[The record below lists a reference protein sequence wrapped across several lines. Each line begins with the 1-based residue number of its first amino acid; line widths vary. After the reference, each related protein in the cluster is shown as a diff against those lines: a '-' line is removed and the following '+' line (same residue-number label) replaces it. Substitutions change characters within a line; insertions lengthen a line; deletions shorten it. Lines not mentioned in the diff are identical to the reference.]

1 MIFVEYLLDQADA
14 SQQIIIGGMFFQSI
28 YARYTLTGVS
38 GVNIDLYVNNNAE
51 RDATYI
57 GNQVVTEGVNAFAVQ
72 PIALKTDD

>member
-1 MIFVEYLLDQADA
+1 
-14 SQQIIIGGMFFQSI
+14 MFFQSI

-57 GNQVVTEGVNAFAVQ
+57 GNQETTVGVDAFAVQ
-72 PIALKTDD
+72 PLDLKTDD